1 MIDDDWCRYGANPIP
16 VWVLP
21 YGRCWRDP
29 RHPQGVAAVRVSKV
43 SESTIWLLEWF
54 GRPSG
59 WLGREHLVDYCG
71 THVWRWHKMTTVMFS
86 IGQTNIQKAS
96 SGLAVGFWI
105 HRLVIWLLTTNPVFS
120 IRQNIKVKQLLKS
133 RLKVQVWRIG
143 FARKSSNVNDNLSK
157 NVWRNNNFRV
167 HL

>member
-1 MIDDDWCRYGANPIP
+1 MTDDVVARYGADPIP
-16 VWVLP
+16 IWVLP
-21 YGRCWRDP
+21 HGRCWRDP
-29 RHPQGVAAVRVSKV
+29 RHPQGIAAVKLKSLRIDHLVAR
-43 SESTIWLLEWF
+43 TIWAAKWLVRRGAF
-54 GRPSG
+54 GR
-59 WLGREHLVDYCG
+59 LLRQR
-71 THVWRWHKMTTVMFS
+71 VWRWHKMTTVMFS

-143 FARKSSNVNDNLSK
+143 FARNSSNVNDNLSK